1 MKWYNNTGETQ
12 PIQPRGLGGSSSA
25 PTLAPI
31 QSTLTQNQP
40 STNTSRWNVDAL
52 TNLLTVGTQVAGT
65 VAVQRARSG
74 RAAERQARI
83 AACGRRGLGFLVSR
97 RKREEY
103 RRCVE
108 RAKAATS
115 EPQMS
120 SVNKSYSA
128 PSASPRSNTMLIV
141 GIGAVVIIGAVAY
154 FVMRKK

>member
-1 MKWYNNTGETQ
+1 M
-12 PIQPRGLGGSSSA
+12 
-25 PTLAPI
+25 
-31 QSTLTQNQP
+31 
-40 STNTSRWNVDAL
+40 
-52 TNLLTVGTQVAGT
+52 AGT